1 MSGYGVPS
9 VAMTPFLNEGKAI
22 QDLTSL
28 LQLIEDKGEL
38 KELLE
43 NESQLNDLI
52 ADNEEVKRIKVQR
65 ETLMASN
72 RSLAEYNLSQQPIL
86 EAKKNALFNAH
97 QSKTAIQETYEQ
109 KRQKLEELSSQYSP
123 DTTLALLQTSA
134 AQAEEEAE
142 HRIKYFIPFQKIA
155 DKFLDGEINA
165 EDFIQAFQSQ
175 KTIHSLRK
183 IKTEKLTELLRSRM
197 SSQYSYRL

>member
-86 EAKKNALFNAH
+86 EAKKNALFKAH
-97 QSKTAIQETYEQ
+97 LSKTAIQETYEQ
-109 KRQKLEELSSQYSP
+109 KRQKLDALSSQYSP

-142 HRIKYFIPFQKIA
+142 KIA

>member
-1 MSGYGVPS
+1 MSGYGAPS
-9 VAMTPFLNEGKAI
+9 VAMAPFLNERKAI
-22 QDLTSL
+22 EDLTSL
-28 LQLIEDKGEL
+28 LKHIDDKGEL
-38 KELLE
+38 KDLLE
-43 NESQLNDLI
+43 NESQLNELI
-52 ADNEEVKRIKVQR
+52 ADNEEVKRIQVQR

-86 EAKKNALFNAH
+86 EAKKNALFEAH
-97 QSKTAIQETYEQ
+97 RNKAVIQEMYEEYR
-109 KRQKLEELSSQYSP
+109 KKLDALSSQYSP

-142 HRIKYFIPFQKIA
+142 KIA
-155 DKFLDGEINA
+155 DKFLDGEINV
-165 EDFIQAFQSQ
+165 EEFIQSFQSQ

-183 IKTEKLTELLRSRM
+183 IKSEKLTELLRSRM

>member
-109 KRQKLEELSSQYSP
+109 KRQKLDALSSQYSP

-142 HRIKYFIPFQKIA
+142 KIA

-197 SSQYSYRL
+197 SSQFSYRL

>member
-1 MSGYGVPS
+1 MSGYGAPS
-9 VAMTPFLNEGKAI
+9 VAMAPFLNERKAI
-22 QDLTSL
+22 EDLTSL
-28 LQLIEDKGEL
+28 LKHIDDKGEL
-38 KELLE
+38 KDLLE
-43 NESQLNDLI
+43 NESQLNELI
-52 ADNEEVKRIKVQR
+52 ADNEEVKRIQVQR

-86 EAKKNALFNAH
+86 EAKKNALFEAH
-97 QSKTAIQETYEQ
+97 QNKAVIQEMYEEYR
-109 KRQKLEELSSQYSP
+109 KKLDALSSQYSA

-142 HRIKYFIPFQKIA
+142 KIA
-155 DKFLDGEINA
+155 DKFLDGEINV
-165 EDFIQAFQSQ
+165 EDFIQSFQSQ

-183 IKTEKLTELLRSRM
+183 IKSEKLTELLRSRM

>member
-1 MSGYGVPS
+1 MSGYGAPS
-9 VAMTPFLNEGKAI
+9 VAMAPFLNERKAI
-22 QDLTSL
+22 EDLTSL
-28 LQLIEDKGEL
+28 LKHIDDKGEL
-38 KELLE
+38 NDLLE
-43 NESQLNDLI
+43 NESQLNELI
-52 ADNEEVKRIKVQR
+52 ADNEEVKRIQVQR

-86 EAKKNALFNAH
+86 EAKKNALFEAH
-97 QSKTAIQETYEQ
+97 RNKAVIQEMYEEYR
-109 KRQKLEELSSQYSP
+109 KKLDALSSQYSP

-142 HRIKYFIPFQKIA
+142 KIA
-155 DKFLDGEINA
+155 DKFLDGEINV
-165 EDFIQAFQSQ
+165 EDFIQSFQSQ

-183 IKTEKLTELLRSRM
+183 IKSEKLTELLRSRM

>member
-142 HRIKYFIPFQKIA
+142 KIA

>member
-1 MSGYGVPS
+1 MSGYGAPS
-9 VAMTPFLNEGKAI
+9 VAMAPLLNERKAI
-22 QDLTSL
+22 EDLTSL
-28 LQLIEDKGEL
+28 LKHIDDKGEL
-38 KELLE
+38 KDLLE
-43 NESQLNDLI
+43 NESQLNELI
-52 ADNEEVKRIKVQR
+52 ADNEEVKRIQVQR

-86 EAKKNALFNAH
+86 EAKKNALFEAH
-97 QSKTAIQETYEQ
+97 RNKAVIQEMYEEYR
-109 KRQKLEELSSQYSP
+109 KKLDALSSQYSP

-142 HRIKYFIPFQKIA
+142 KIA
-155 DKFLDGEINA
+155 DKFLDGEINV
-165 EDFIQAFQSQ
+165 EDFIQSFQSQ

-183 IKTEKLTELLRSRM
+183 IKSEKLTEVLRSRM

>member
-1 MSGYGVPS
+1 MSGYGAPS
-9 VAMTPFLNEGKAI
+9 VAMAPFLNERKAI
-22 QDLTSL
+22 EDLTSL
-28 LQLIEDKGEL
+28 LKHIDDKGEL
-38 KELLE
+38 KDLLE
-43 NESQLNDLI
+43 NESQLNELI
-52 ADNEEVKRIKVQR
+52 ADNEEVKRIQVQR

-86 EAKKNALFNAH
+86 EAKKNALFEAH
-97 QSKTAIQETYEQ
+97 RNKAVIQEMYEEYR
-109 KRQKLEELSSQYSP
+109 KKLDALSSQYSP

-142 HRIKYFIPFQKIA
+142 KIA
-155 DKFLDGEINA
+155 DKFLDGEINV
-165 EDFIQAFQSQ
+165 EDFIQSFQSQ

-183 IKTEKLTELLRSRM
+183 IKSEKLTEVLRSRM

>member
-1 MSGYGVPS
+1 MSGYGAPS
-9 VAMTPFLNEGKAI
+9 VVMAPFLNERKAI
-22 QDLTSL
+22 EDLTSL
-28 LQLIEDKGEL
+28 LKHIDDKGEL
-38 KELLE
+38 KDLLE
-43 NESQLNDLI
+43 NESQLNELI
-52 ADNEEVKRIKVQR
+52 ADNEEVKRIQVQR

-86 EAKKNALFNAH
+86 EAKKNALFEAH
-97 QSKTAIQETYEQ
+97 RNKAVIQEMYEEYR
-109 KRQKLEELSSQYSP
+109 KKLDALSSQYSP

-142 HRIKYFIPFQKIA
+142 KIA
-155 DKFLDGEINA
+155 DKFLDGEINV
-165 EDFIQAFQSQ
+165 EDFIQSFQSQ

-183 IKTEKLTELLRSRM
+183 IKSEKLTEVLRSRM

>member
-1 MSGYGVPS
+1 MSGYGAPS
-9 VAMTPFLNEGKAI
+9 VAMAPFLNERKAI
-22 QDLTSL
+22 EDFTSL
-28 LQLIEDKGEL
+28 LKHIDDKGEL
-38 KELLE
+38 KDLLE
-43 NESQLNDLI
+43 NESQLNELI
-52 ADNEEVKRIKVQR
+52 ADNEEVKRIQVQR

-86 EAKKNALFNAH
+86 EAKKNALFEAH
-97 QSKTAIQETYEQ
+97 RNKAVIQEMYEGYR
-109 KRQKLEELSSQYSP
+109 KKLDALSSQYSP

-142 HRIKYFIPFQKIA
+142 KIA
-155 DKFLDGEINA
+155 DKFLDGEINV
-165 EDFIQAFQSQ
+165 EDFIQSFQSQ

-183 IKTEKLTELLRSRM
+183 IKSEKLTELLRSRM

>member
-1 MSGYGVPS
+1 MSGYGAPS
-9 VAMTPFLNEGKAI
+9 VAMAPFLNERKAI
-22 QDLTSL
+22 EDLTSL
-28 LQLIEDKGEL
+28 LKHIDDKGEL
-38 KELLE
+38 KDLLE
-43 NESQLNDLI
+43 NESQLNELI
-52 ADNEEVKRIKVQR
+52 ADNEEVKRIQVQR

-86 EAKKNALFNAH
+86 EAKKNALFEAH
-97 QSKTAIQETYEQ
+97 RNKAVIQEMYEEYR
-109 KRQKLEELSSQYSP
+109 KKLDALSSQYSP

-142 HRIKYFIPFQKIA
+142 KIA
-155 DKFLDGEINA
+155 DKFLDGEINV
-165 EDFIQAFQSQ
+165 EDFIQSFQSQ

-183 IKTEKLTELLRSRM
+183 IKSEKLTELLRSMM

>member
-1 MSGYGVPS
+1 MAGYGAPS
-9 VAMTPFLNEGKAI
+9 MVMAPRLNEAKAL

-28 LQLIEDKGEL
+28 LRLIDDKGEL
-38 KELLE
+38 QELLE

-65 ETLMASN
+65 ETLLASN

-86 EAKKNALFNAH
+86 ESRKNALYEAH
-97 QSKTAIQETYEQ
+97 QNKAVIQEVFENN
-109 KRQKLEELSSQYSP
+109 RQKLDALSNQYSP
-123 DTTLALLQTSA
+123 DTTLALLQTST

-142 HRIKYFIPFQKIA
+142 KIA
-155 DKFLDGEINA
+155 DKFLDGEINV
-165 EDFIQAFQSQ
+165 EDFIQAFHSQ
-175 KTIHSLRK
+175 KMVHSLRK
-183 IKTEKLTELLRSRM
+183 IKTEKLSELLRSRM

>member
-1 MSGYGVPS
+1 
-9 VAMTPFLNEGKAI
+9 MTPFLNEGKAI

-86 EAKKNALFNAH
+86 EAKKNALFKAH

-109 KRQKLEELSSQYSP
+109 KRQKLDALSSQYSP

-142 HRIKYFIPFQKIA
+142 KIA